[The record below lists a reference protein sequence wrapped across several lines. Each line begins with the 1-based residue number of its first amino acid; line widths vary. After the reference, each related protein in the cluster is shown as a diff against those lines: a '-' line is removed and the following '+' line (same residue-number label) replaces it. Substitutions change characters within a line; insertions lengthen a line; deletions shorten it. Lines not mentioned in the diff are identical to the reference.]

1 MLVENYTQYPAQWPE
16 TWPLAQFLYA
26 PTGAVLKHKEREN
39 HIVHCTYSC
48 VPHFIAKEDRS
59 YERREGGGL
68 RQHFLQNIVP
78 FTFDIRIVS
87 LWDMQLIYT
96 T

>member
-39 HIVHCTYSC
+39 HIVRCMPIRPCHISSQGGIE
-48 VPHFIAKEDRS
+48 PINGWR
-59 YERREGGGL
+59 GGL
-68 RQHFLQNIVP
+68 RQYFVQNLEQ
-78 FTFDIRIVS
+78 FNFDINLLYV
-87 LWDMQLIYT
+87 L
-96 T
+96 